1 MKRYA
6 DFSTKVGHQ
15 PQWNNVYNK
24 VEVTLANHE
33 FDDVSER
40 EVEVANYLNMLE
52 NVHVTTAE
60 YIDDSL
66 SFEKIMEKGRI
77 NVESSY
83 NN

>member
-1 MKRYA
+1 MSL
-6 DFSTKVGHQ
+6 STIKSL
-15 PQWNNVYNK
+15 K

-52 NVHVTTAE
+52 NVHVTTSGATAE

-66 SFEKIMEKGRI
+66 SFEKIMEKARI